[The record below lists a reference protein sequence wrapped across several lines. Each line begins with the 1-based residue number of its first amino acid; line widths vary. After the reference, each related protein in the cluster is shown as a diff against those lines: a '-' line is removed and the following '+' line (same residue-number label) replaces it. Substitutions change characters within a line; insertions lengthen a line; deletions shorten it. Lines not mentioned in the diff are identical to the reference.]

1 MRIKNKNMKFYK
13 FLIFLLVLST
23 VLDIGITAYLNPS
36 LSMETNPIAVIM
48 LRYSKLS
55 FVWILLGL
63 KDLFLI
69 LVPASMIV
77 IVHKIYK
84 PYLDKLNLLIIIP
97 IYLYVYFP
105 AIVVTYLHFWG
116 FSTWLFV

>member
-1 MRIKNKNMKFYK
+1 MKFYK

-23 VLDIGITAYLNPS
+23 LLDIGITAYLNPS

-55 FVWILLGL
+55 FAWILLGL

-69 LVPASMIV
+69 LVPAFMIV
-77 IVHKIYK
+77 IVHKIYE
-84 PYLDKLNLLIIIP
+84 PYLDKLNLLIRIP

-116 FSTWLFV
+116 FSTWLFVV